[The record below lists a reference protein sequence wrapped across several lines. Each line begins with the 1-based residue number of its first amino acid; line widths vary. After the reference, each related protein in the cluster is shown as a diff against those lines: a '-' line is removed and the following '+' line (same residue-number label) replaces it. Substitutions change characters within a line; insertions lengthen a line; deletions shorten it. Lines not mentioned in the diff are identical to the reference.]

1 MLMTKMKKNQAGS
14 FLLEAMIG
22 ILIFFIG
29 VLAMIGLQAN
39 SIAIQN
45 DSQYRIEAANL
56 ADQMLGQINLNVTRD
71 ADGNVNVADLAGFSH
86 RPTGGTTTCNL
97 LATDAT
103 ANTDCCNFGGAS
115 SANAL
120 VTGWANNV
128 MTNTATRLPGATAAM
143 QQIVVNTALAN
154 QVAVTV
160 CWQGPKDGRPRFHR
174 VIGYIN

>member
-1 MLMTKMKKNQAGS
+1 MLMSAMRKKQTGS

-29 VLAMIGLQAN
+29 VLAMIALQAN

-45 DSQYRIEAANL
+45 DSQYRVEAANL

-71 ADGNVNVADLAGFSH
+71 ANGNVNTADLLSFNH
-86 RPTGGTTTCNL
+86 RPTGGTTTCRL
-97 LATDAT
+97 LATDPA
-103 ANTDCCNFGGAS
+103 ANTDCCNFSGTP

-120 VTGWANNV
+120 VTSWVNDVTA
-128 MTNTATRLPGATAAM
+128 NTATRLPGSTAAM
-143 QQIVVNTALAN
+143 QQIVVNTAAAN

-160 CWQGPKDGRPRFHR
+160 CWQGPKDGRPRVHR
-174 VIGYIN
+174 IIGYIN

>member
-1 MLMTKMKKNQAGS
+1 MAAMKTEQAGA
-14 FLLEAMIG
+14 FLIEAMIG

-29 VLAMIGLQAN
+29 VISMIALQAN

-71 ADGNVNVADLAGFSH
+71 ANGNVNTADLLGFNH
-86 RPTGGTTTCNL
+86 RVTGGTTTCRL
-97 LATDAT
+97 LATDAA
-103 ANTDCCNFGGAS
+103 ANTDCCNFGGTA

-120 VTGWANNV
+120 VTDWV
-128 MTNTATRLPGATAAM
+128 DDVTTNPATRLPGATATR
-143 QQIVVNTALAN
+143 QQIVVDTATAN

-174 VIGYIN
+174 IIGYVN